1 MKELNLRPRVCSMR
15 AIECGKFLRLCFC
28 RDLFQLVCTLG
39 EPDQL
44 HGEAVVLP
52 LLQVPARHR
61 TNTSQE
67 EASGTARVSIHS
79 NIYGVYLY
87 WISARN

>member
-1 MKELNLRPRVCSMR
+1 MIPILYRFVDEGVKLTTSCMQFASYIVREISYVY
-15 AIECGKFLRLCFC
+15 IFVGIF
-28 RDLFQLVCTLG
+28 FQLVCTLG

-67 EASGTARVSIHS
+67 EASGTARV
-79 NIYGVYLY
+79 
-87 WISARN
+87 